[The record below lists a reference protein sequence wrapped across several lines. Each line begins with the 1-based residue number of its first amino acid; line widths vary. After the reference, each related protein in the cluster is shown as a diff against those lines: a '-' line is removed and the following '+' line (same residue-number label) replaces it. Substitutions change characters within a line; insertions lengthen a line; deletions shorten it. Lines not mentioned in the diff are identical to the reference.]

1 MLTILLSLLPGTLA
15 PTSTVEPPSAG
26 SKIEWTAQID
36 RALELA
42 SAEQR
47 VVMVAL
53 GEAQEGRTRRH
64 VREVYPNK
72 VATKAASVT
81 VNVPAWSFTED
92 ESKKL
97 PKMKGVEPRN
107 HRNNLATVM
116 EQWITPNAN
125 GVIALPHHL
134 WLGPDGS
141 LLLSC
146 PWELEPEELA
156 WCTDEAL
163 RRSGIEERPE
173 LPDGARAPR
182 RLLVGESFRVIDEDE
197 LGRGLETD
205 ELEEKLSGLAKRFI
219 GMGDRGDVIQI
230 MFTDEPD
237 ASDFLAKQ
245 IGLWDFGGGRGGGGG
260 GAIVDGTVELL
271 GTISPANFIEVL
283 DETARSPS
291 SSRRLRTAVAL
302 EQIGSPDGLSLAKK
316 GWKSEKDEAARPE
329 WIRALAACGR
339 SDKGSIRTVIK
350 AAAKDDN
357 PLVRRSALIGLGHTL
372 PNKDALKA
380 LEAALQGA
388 LAPER
393 DAAVLALALG
403 RARDQR
409 SLVQGVLD
417 SDLEDQ
423 SRRTAEATM
432 AVLEGGPLY
441 SLSNEFKR
449 ISESEVERG
458 RIFFRPVGENLETMG
473 R

>member
-1 MLTILLSLLPGTLA
+1 MLTILLALVPGAVAPASL
-15 PTSTVEPPSAG
+15 SEPPSAG

-36 RALELA
+36 GALELA

-47 VVMVAL
+47 VVMVAM

-64 VREVYPNK
+64 EREVYGDK
-72 VATKAASVT
+72 VASKAAAVT
-81 VNVPAWSFTED
+81 INVPAWSFDED

-97 PKMKGVEPRN
+97 PKMKGLAPRN
-107 HRNNLATVM
+107 HRNNLATVL
-116 EQWITPNAN
+116 ERWVTPNES
-125 GVIALPHHL
+125 GVVALPHHL
-134 WLGPDGS
+134 WIGPDGS

-146 PWELEPEELA
+146 PWEISAEELA

-163 RRSGIEERPE
+163 RRTGVEERPE
-173 LPDGARAPR
+173 LPAGAHPPR

-197 LGRGLETD
+197 LGRGLEEE
-205 ELEEKLSGLAKRFI
+205 ELEEKLGALNKRFI
-219 GMGDRGDVIQI
+219 GMGDRADIIKI
-230 MFTDEPD
+230 MFTDEPG

-245 IGLWDFGGGRGGGGG
+245 IGLWDIGGGRGGGG

-271 GTISPANFIEVL
+271 GTVSPANFIEVL
-283 DETARSPS
+283 AETARSPS
-291 SSRRLRTAVAL
+291 VSRRLRTAVAL
-302 EQIGSPDGLSLAKK
+302 EQIGSAEGLSIAKK

-357 PLVRRSALIGLGHTL
+357 PLVRRSALIGLGYTL

-380 LEAALQGA
+380 LEEAIRGP
-388 LAPER
+388 LAEER

-403 RARDQR
+403 RAWAQQG
-409 SLVQGVLD
+409 LVQEVLD
-417 SDLEDQ
+417 ADLEDN
-423 SRRTAEATM
+423 SKRTAEAAM
-432 AVLEGGPLY
+432 RVLEGGPLY
-441 SLSNEFKR
+441 PLSGEFKR
-449 ISESEVERG
+449 ISESEIERG
-458 RIFFRPVGENLETMG
+458 RVFFRPVGDDLDDLG